1 MPAEYTGISWPEEEQ
16 PQSLNHRSSAWGLGP
31 LCSSLEVAHR
41 RSFSPGSLFLPKRGD
56 REPGPAPGLST
67 LLGSSRPLPTSLL
80 PFSCLSRP
88 RHLLRSETGS
98 LSGAASSPPPRP
110 PNRAG
115 DPTWLCLGAPARRGP
130 AVRTAVSPRRLG
142 SVEKHSRP

>member
-41 RSFSPGSLFLPKRGD
+41 RSFSPGSLFLPKRGN

-67 LLGSSRPLPTSLL
+67 LLGSSFSFFLQQTSRVWFLLSPAGEVHVKSPTLLGLQLCVLPAGGEGRDSIISHHAAVFPFLSFFL
-80 PFSCLSRP
+80 PP
-88 RHLLRSETGS
+88 
-98 LSGAASSPPPRP
+98 
-110 PNRAG
+110 
-115 DPTWLCLGAPARRGP
+115 
-130 AVRTAVSPRRLG
+130 
-142 SVEKHSRP
+142 